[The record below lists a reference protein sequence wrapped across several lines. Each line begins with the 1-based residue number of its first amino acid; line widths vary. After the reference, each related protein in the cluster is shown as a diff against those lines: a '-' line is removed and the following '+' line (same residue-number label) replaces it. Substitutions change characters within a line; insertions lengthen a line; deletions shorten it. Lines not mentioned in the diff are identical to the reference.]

1 MKKFACT
8 LVTASVLTSGFAFA
22 QTAKQALA
30 DNQMDRVTA
39 GSSVAVDNSSVTS
52 TNIGA
57 TVLSGSALS
66 GAAAGNIVN
75 SSDGLAS
82 NSINANVVGL
92 VGGTGNQ
99 NAGVNQ
105 INVTK
110 QSETSDAQAQVT
122 ADITLPNLSFTGNAA
137 ATNLAGD
144 GASVQSTTAE
154 VVDLSGSAESNASA
168 LNIVNAAGSVV
179 SNSINLNLSGAQAG
193 SSTLNQINVTT
204 QTR

>member
-8 LVTASVLTSGFAFA
+8 LVTASVLTGSFAFA

-52 TNIGA
+52 TNVGA
-57 TVLSGSALS
+57 TVLGGSSLS
-66 GAAAGNIVN
+66 GADAGNIVN
-75 SSDGLAS
+75 SSDSLVS

-92 VGGTGNQ
+92 VGGTGKQ
-99 NAGVNQ
+99 NGETNQ

-110 QSETSDAQAQVT
+110 QSESSNAQIA
-122 ADITLPNLSFTGNAA
+122 ADITLPSLSFTGNAA

-144 GASVQSTTAE
+144 SSSVKSTAAE
-154 VVDLSGSAESNASA
+154 VVDLSGSAESNAAA

-179 SNSINLNLSGAQAG
+179 SNSINLNLAGAQGAAT
-193 SSTLNQINVTT
+193 SLNQINVTT